1 MSDENN
7 RPLNN
12 NDDGMQQ
19 PEHHHHHHRHHR
31 RHRGWKIFW
40 SVVGVLVL
48 VALFFAGMAW
58 HNLKSTTDDMYS
70 SAGATKSRDAQ
81 KVLDLTHKTV
91 GNLVKREL
99 TLSRLS
105 FSINTDRLQS

>member
-1 MSDENN
+1 MDFFNYGVSQKWEKFFMSDENN

-58 HNLKSTTDDMYS
+58 HNLKSTTDDMIRIDTRTCEYMER
-70 SAGATKSRDAQ
+70 A
-81 KVLDLTHKTV
+81 
-91 GNLVKREL
+91 
-99 TLSRLS
+99 
-105 FSINTDRLQS
+105 